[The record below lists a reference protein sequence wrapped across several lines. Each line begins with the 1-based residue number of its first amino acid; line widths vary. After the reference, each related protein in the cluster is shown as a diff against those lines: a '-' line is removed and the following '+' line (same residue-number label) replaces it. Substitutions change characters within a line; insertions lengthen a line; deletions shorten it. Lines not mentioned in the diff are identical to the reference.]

1 MAVPHGM
8 AILYLLKKGLGGD
21 QFPKTGLSGSF
32 WKSGYTCSMI
42 ALLERGF
49 RRSVRMASV
58 LSFAVATLIGCKP
71 APMTNTVVDQSKN
84 PNGRSSAI
92 LIERYRHAA
101 LSANV
106 FYVLIVSDNEEVAK
120 VANNE
125 DIEKRSAL
133 VATKASKVRLR
144 YENPSTLLVT
154 CDACGLEAIDIMQK
168 LDHLGATSIRYQG
181 FPQHTAYQ

>member
-1 MAVPHGM
+1 M
-8 AILYLLKKGLGGD
+8 KN
-21 QFPKTGLSGSF
+21 
-32 WKSGYTCSMI
+32 GYTCSMI

-49 RRSVRMASV
+49 RRSVRTAGV
-58 LSFAVATLIGCKP
+58 LSFAVAILLIGCKP

-92 LIERYRHAA
+92 LVERYRHAA

-133 VATKASKVRLR
+133 VATKASTVRLR
-144 YENPSTLLVT
+144 YDNPST
-154 CDACGLEAIDIMQK
+154 CSSPAMRAD
-168 LDHLGATSIRYQG
+168 
-181 FPQHTAYQ
+181 

>member
-1 MAVPHGM
+1 
-8 AILYLLKKGLGGD
+8 
-21 QFPKTGLSGSF
+21 
-32 WKSGYTCSMI
+32 
-42 ALLERGF
+42 
-49 RRSVRMASV
+49 
-58 LSFAVATLIGCKP
+58 
-71 APMTNTVVDQSKN
+71 MTNTVVDQSKN

-92 LIERYRHAA
+92 LVERYRHAA

-106 FYVLIVSDNEEVAK
+106 FYVLIVSDNEDVAK

-144 YENPSTLLVT
+144 YDNPSTLLVT

-168 LDHLGATSIRYQG
+168 LDRLGATSIRRSRPLMILRMEPATSSRRPGWVSHSAHPLSKRSVNWGMRVRNNQIRAIRSLT
-181 FPQHTAYQ
+181 HKAVCLITSHKRV